1 MIFLL
6 QGINDFEKIRKVLKT
21 IGVDTYDDF
30 IVDENIELT
39 FNDFYK
45 LMEPTIQT
53 KSSNFDSG
61 SPYPDDDC

>member
-45 LMEPTIQT
+45 LMEPTI
-53 KSSNFDSG
+53 
-61 SPYPDDDC
+61 